1 MEAEEFVVFMQEL
14 RKERGISIRKL
25 CRGLCS
31 MGVVENM
38 MEGKWKTDRRLQNI
52 MLERLGLVDE
62 DYVYLLDCEDYECW
76 EDRQHILHCITFI
89 EIEKAEALLEK
100 YR

>member
-38 MEGKWKTDRRLQNI
+38 MDGKWKTDRRLQNI
-52 MLERLGLVDE
+52 TLAVKNRQC
-62 DYVYLLDCEDYECW
+62 LLCS
-76 EDRQHILHCITFI
+76 R
-89 EIEKAEALLEK
+89 
-100 YR
+100 